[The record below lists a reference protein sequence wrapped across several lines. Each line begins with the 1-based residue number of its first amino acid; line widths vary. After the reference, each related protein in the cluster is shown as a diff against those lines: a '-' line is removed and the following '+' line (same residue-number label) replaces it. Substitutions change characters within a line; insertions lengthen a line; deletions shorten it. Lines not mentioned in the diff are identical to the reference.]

1 MRSETYYRDHWV
13 EIDDERLSTYD
24 SMFEWHPRMVPLIEG
39 ADVQPGVSVLDYGCG
54 PGGMSMELARRVG
67 PSGHITGLDLNSG
80 MVALAKARA
89 EREGFSAST
98 KFLQWSEDRLPF
110 DDATFE
116 RVICKSVL
124 EYVADP
130 SNVIEEFKRVTQPG
144 GRVHIIDS
152 DWSMMVLEPVG
163 ADKLRQLFNAAS
175 MAYNTPEIGRR
186 LYGLMRHAGLTDV
199 SVKVLCA
206 ADTTGVRA
214 PVVRHMVSYARE
226 ANTINEAFLTA
237 ISKAVEDAIHDQ
249 TYLMILPQFV
259 VSGIVPVAAT

>member
-1 MRSETYYRDHWV
+1 MVADPVACPWNSLDELDHQATS
-13 EIDDERLSTYD
+13 R
-24 SMFEWHPRMVPLIEG
+24 
-39 ADVQPGVSVLDYGCG
+39 
-54 PGGMSMELARRVG
+54 
-67 PSGHITGLDLNSG
+67 LDLNSG

-130 SNVIEEFKRVTQPG
+130 SNVIEEFKRVTQPR

-175 MAYNTPEIGRR
+175 MAYNTPEIGRQ

-206 ADTTGVRA
+206 ADTAGVRA

-226 ANTINEAFLTA
+226 ANTIDEAFLTA

-249 TYLMILPQFV
+249 TYLMILPTVCCLRIVAVTYCFGILRFV
-259 VSGIVPVAAT
+259 PSSSSAPSIKANDILNRQSRHGPKFPRSG